1 MIRSGASGVT
11 GWVLAG
17 ALYACAAGAA
27 LAATPAFDL
36 LVEAPEEVR
45 PLLTRHLELQ
55 RYRELADLD
64 DAELD
69 RLLSAARD
77 DTREL
82 LATLGYFAPEIRI
95 ERQNAISA
103 TAPRTVQ
110 LRVVPGEPTRVS
122 EVRITFNG
130 PIGSDDAA
138 QQQRQRIETG
148 WALPAGSRFTQ
159 SGWDEA
165 KRLALRRAEDFAR
178 LAAPAMKIFSQ
189 VTRPF
194 VWLMGASTSAVLV
207 MLGAH
212 KQDGPTVSVDDI
224 EHLLEAGRAEGV
236 LEAVEQAVATEALR
250 LGERAVRDIMRP
262 RIDLDA
268 LDIETPPG
276 EVLGAIAMAG
286 YSRLPVYEGS
296 LDHIL
301 GYVSLKDVLRH
312 NWMGWPIELRRIMH
326 RALFVPETMPL
337 DRLLE
342 LFQKEKN
349 QLAIVLDEYGGTEG
363 LVTLEDVLEELVG
376 EIHDEHR
383 RETAEFVQREDGSW
397 LVDGGASVE
406 DLADRLGIKL
416 DAVPRDY
423 STVSGIVLA
432 ELERIPATGDTL
444 RWHGLAIEVVD
455 MDGRRIDKLL
465 IRQA

>member
-1 MIRSGASGVT
+1 MARPI
-11 GWVLAG
+11 
-17 ALYACAAGAA
+17 AL
-27 LAATPAFDL
+27 TVF
-36 LVEAPEEVR
+36 VV
-45 PLLTRHLELQ
+45 
-55 RYRELADLD
+55 
-64 DAELD
+64 
-69 RLLSAARD
+69 LLSFV
-77 DTREL
+77 TLLFGEL
-82 LATLGYFAPEIRI
+82 
-95 ERQNAISA
+95 
-103 TAPRTVQ
+103 
-110 LRVVPGEPTRVS
+110 VP
-122 EVRITFNG
+122 
-130 PIGSDDAA
+130 
-138 QQQRQRIETG
+138 
-148 WALPAGSRFTQ
+148 
-159 SGWDEA
+159 

-178 LAAPAMKIFSQ
+178 MAAPAMKIFSQ
-189 VTRPF
+189 VTRPL

-465 IRQA
+465 IRSA